1 MMNNHRKSMFAL
13 ILLAPL
19 CLGGCQVVGFATNLL
34 SALIPAAVSIGGA
47 VATYY
52 LIKEIEK

>member
-1 MMNNHRKSMFAL
+1 MKYQRKGLFLL

-19 CLGGCQVVGFATNLL
+19 CLNGCQLFSYAAGIFSSLL
-34 SALIPAAVSIGGA
+34 SAAVSIGGA

-52 LIKEIEK
+52 LIKEIDN

>member
-1 MMNNHRKSMFAL
+1 MKHQRKSLFLL

-19 CLGGCQVVGFATNLL
+19 CLNGCQLFSYTAGILSSLL
-34 SALIPAAVSIGGA
+34 SAAVSIGGA

-52 LIKEIEK
+52 LIKEIDN